1 MILIIAKSAF
11 SVNKGGLSALDGGR
25 LVCLR
30 YLPVKEE
37 VKDFPIDKNRI
48 ETKAI
53 IIIVLVLS
61 LLPQRSTTAQL

>member
-11 SVNKGGLSALDGGR
+11 SVNKGGLSELAGGR

-37 VKDFPIDKNRI
+37 VKDFPIDKNRT

-53 IIIVLVLS
+53 IIIVLLS